1 MKKKLI
7 SSVLVGAMGLASIAG
22 CSVADP
28 SADSTPNQAAE
39 NKDPVSI
46 SKEISSIS
54 QSQMT
59 ALRNGYLKF
68 TFDLINKC
76 QETGGN
82 DKNVMVSPAS
92 VMLALDMTAAGAKDE
107 TLRQM
112 TGLFGGADDPQSQLS
127 YAANL
132 MQRLNNAEGVD
143 MSAANSIWVNNQIIK
158 EKLSKDYTDFVGEYF
173 DAYAE
178 YTMFDMAATNKLNGW
193 VNDKTKG
200 MIPTIIDELKPDMAM
215 VLVNAIA
222 FDAKWAKQ
230 YETDNVVEGTFTSTA
245 GEEQT
250 VDMMHGTEETYLEND
265 LATGFVK
272 YYEGDQYAFVVMLPK
287 DKNQSAGEMLA
298 SFTGEEFDNFMSSA
312 TTEYLVRTRLPRF
325 SYDWDSSIVPQLQAL
340 GMEAPFD
347 GSRADFSAMTDSDN
361 GLYIGDVL
369 HKTHID
375 VDSEGTKAAAVTAVI
390 MYKNSI
396 DVVSQETKDVF
407 CDRSF
412 AYAIVDMTDNTP
424 VFIGTLNSVDK

>member
-7 SSVLVGAMGLASIAG
+7 SALLVGTMSLASFAG
-22 CSVADP
+22 CSATETT
-28 SADSTPNQAAE
+28 SDSGSNPAAE

-68 TFDLINKC
+68 TFDLIRKC
-76 QETGGN
+76 QETSGN

-92 VMLALDMTAAGAKDE
+92 VMIALDMTAAGAKDE

-112 TGLFGGADDPQSQLS
+112 TGLCGGADDPQSQLS

-132 MQRLNNAEGVD
+132 MQRINNAQGVD
-143 MSAANSIWVNNQIIK
+143 MSAANSIWVNNEIIK
-158 EKLSKDYTDFVGEYF
+158 EKLSGDYTDFVGSYF

-178 YTMFDMAATNKLNGW
+178 YTMFDMDALGRLNGW

-200 MIPTIIDELKPDMAM
+200 MIPTILNEFNPDMAM
-215 VLVNAIA
+215 ILVNAIA

-230 YETDNVVEGTFTSTA
+230 YETDNVVEGTFTSTT

-250 VDMMHGTEETYLEND
+250 VDMMHGTEDTYLEND

-347 GSRADFSAMTDSDN
+347 GSRADFSGMTDSDN

-390 MYKNSI
+390 MYKNSME
-396 DVVSQETKDVF
+396 VVTQKTKDVF